1 MIIIGQIIYADVLFL
16 INFTINYV
24 LLSVTGKIMAIKRE
38 NKRMIISSAAGAL
51 YSCFIF
57 FPALSIMYTVLSK
70 VIFSGIITYLAFN
83 IKKVLLLIKAT
94 AVFYISSFMLGG
106 VTMALFFVT
115 GIYKKTIAVTNN
127 GVIYF
132 NLPWKILFVSTLIIY
147 IFIKIASKIIKQKQI
162 TVQKEVKINYHNKSI
177 SLMGMVDTGNML
189 CDPISKKP
197 VIVCEI
203 GVLKSILP
211 ENMIDIFCNNNTADY
226 DIPYK
231 KGENIRIIPYK
242 CIGKENGVMFGFL
255 SDSVTV
261 DNNVFENITVGVHP
275 GKLCEA
281 GTYNALLN
289 PEFVN

>member
-38 NKRMIISSAAGAL
+38 NKRVIISSAVGAL

-57 FPALSIMYTVLSK
+57 FPALSIMYTLISK

-83 IKKVLLLIKAT
+83 IKKPLLLIKGT

-106 VTMALFFVT
+106 ITMALFFVT

-132 NLPWKILFVSTLIIY
+132 NLPWKILFISTLISY
-147 IFIKIASKIIKQKQI
+147 IFIKIVSKIIKQRRI

-211 ENMIDIFCNNNTADY
+211 ENMIDIFCNNAEDY

-275 GKLCEA
+275 GKLSE
-281 GTYNALLN
+281 GENYSALLN